1 MSGPPDYFTDLVLE
15 GEPLLATLAGAGADG
30 KSWIQLGV
38 TPFRMV
44 AVKLVQNESGEY
56 KPALRQVLQKDQVR
70 IRRFPRSQASQARIE
85 FWGFQKD
92 PLVVVDVD
100 DPTIFPSVEPFLE
113 AWGGFVDGTPSF
125 TRSRDPNQPI
135 VRSVQLKWVVAG
147 VFGLAVFSC
156 GCLSALAVAVRYLV
170 QP

>member
-15 GEPLLATLAGAGADG
+15 GEPVLATLAGAGPDG
-30 KSWIQLGV
+30 RSWIQLGV

-56 KPALRQVLQKDQVR
+56 KPALRQVVQKDAVR
-70 IRRFPRSQASQARIE
+70 IRRFPRSQVGKARIE
-85 FWGFQKD
+85 VWGFQKD

-100 DPTIFPSVEPFLE
+100 DPTIFPSVEPFLD

-125 TRSRDPNQPI
+125 TRSRDPNQAI
-135 VRSVQLKWVVAG
+135 ERSTRIYWVAG
-147 VFGLAVFSC
+147 AFVLAFLWC
-156 GCLSALAVAVRYLV
+156 GCLSALAVAVRYWV
-170 QP
+170 GP